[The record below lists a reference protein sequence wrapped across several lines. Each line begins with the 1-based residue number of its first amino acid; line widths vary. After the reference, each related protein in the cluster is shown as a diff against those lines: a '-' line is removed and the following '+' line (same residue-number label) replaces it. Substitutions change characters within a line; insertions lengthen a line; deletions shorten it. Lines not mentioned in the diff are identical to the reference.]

1 MVAITESAVKEL
13 LDPDSFFLST
23 CIALSFYLEMR
34 SKALTHK
41 EVCNRFN
48 NATG

>member
-34 SKALTHK
+34 SYNTCSNITARHQP
-41 EVCNRFN
+41 
-48 NATG
+48 